1 MENRFTDTA
10 RMAMNEVRDSVSTDI
25 SRFVSMNENEFA
37 GLLPAT
43 TDRGMVRALKEV
55 VDKAAVTNMSQ
66 AQIVENV
73 RKLGQPAVEL
83 IGLLLPGLRM

>member
-37 GLLPAT
+37 SLLPVT
-43 TDRGMVRALKEV
+43 TDRGIVRALKEV

-83 IGLLLPGLRM
+83 IGLLLPGLRL